1 MGIFSFV
8 YHQNESPLGSEGRAG
23 NKMET
28 LNAGARGSLKREE
41 SEPSRKVWLAPNT
54 DAKQPGRLNIL
65 IFFFFPESAPYV
77 HFYEHRNYG
86 SADIFEKQPFFSYF
100 YVVFFYLVLLWN
112 MVRRWLDLWNI
123 VWSHSLFRFR
133 EMFNILWSFE
143 TKILQLKKG
152 RDFKVNI
159 PKDGRRFL

>member
-65 IFFFFPESAPYV
+65 IFFFFLKALPMFIFMNIETMAQLTFLKNNHSSAISTWYSSISSSCGIWSDADWTFEILCDLIPFLDLGKCLI
-77 HFYEHRNYG
+77 FYDPLR
-86 SADIFEKQPFFSYF
+86 QRFFS
-100 YVVFFYLVLLWN
+100 LK
-112 MVRRWLDLWNI
+112 
-123 VWSHSLFRFR
+123 R
-133 EMFNILWSFE
+133 EEIL
-143 TKILQLKKG
+143 K
-152 RDFKVNI
+152 
-159 PKDGRRFL
+159 